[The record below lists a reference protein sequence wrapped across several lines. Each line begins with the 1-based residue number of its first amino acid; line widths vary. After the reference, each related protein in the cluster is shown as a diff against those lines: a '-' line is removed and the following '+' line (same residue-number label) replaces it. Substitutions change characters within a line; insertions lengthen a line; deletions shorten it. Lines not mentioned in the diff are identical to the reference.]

1 MPQPD
6 WEELERRIARLEKLM
21 GVGES
26 PVPSGA
32 SPAPVEILA
41 RPSVN
46 TSAILPILGRAL
58 LGLAGAYLLRAL
70 TETATIP
77 PAAGVAAGILY
88 AICWLFWAARTPAG
102 DRMEAATH
110 SLTAVLVLCPLLW
123 EATLRFHAI
132 STWTAAALLIVFAL
146 VGLAVSWRK
155 NLLTVA
161 TIVTLAGLGTAAG
174 LLVATHDVVPF
185 TLVFLAI
192 AAAVETSSCLEHW
205 LSERWLTALT
215 ADLAVLLATWLVT
228 RQDGLPEG
236 YAAIP
241 HGWLLGMQVA
251 LLAIYLF
258 VCGLTVW
265 GIAHYRSIAAQ
276 QRDIAKRL
284 IREEEYRKLVVDE
297 LQHRLKNKLSSI
309 HAVLRQVLQ
318 DQPQIWAGIDLRL
331 RALSATDDLIA
342 RIDGSGCDIKDLL
355 LSELGPYGHVR
366 FTLNG
371 DPLFLPAKLAV
382 SLALVFHELA
392 TNAGKYG
399 AFSAARG
406 LLQVSWSVSD
416 GRLTIRWDE
425 TEGPAIETVGK
436 AGFGTKLLKSALR
449 PFDGGTEI
457 AFLKTGVHCTL
468 QCRIPQS

>member
-1 MPQPD
+1 MAKLID
-6 WEELERRIARLEKLM
+6 EFRRGWQGTSR
-21 GVGES
+21 
-26 PVPSGA
+26 PSLPFSIGFA
-32 SPAPVEILA
+32 VVCLALATLA
-41 RPSVN
+41 RW
-46 TSAILPILGRAL
+46 
-58 LGLAGAYLLRAL
+58 GLSLIRPDVFFTPYF
-70 TETATIP
+70 
-77 PAAGVAAGILY
+77 PA
-88 AICWLFWAARTPAG
+88 
-102 DRMEAATH
+102 
-110 SLTAVLVLCPLLW
+110 
-123 EATLRFHAI
+123 
-132 STWTAAALLIVFAL
+132 IVFATAFG
-146 VGLAVSWRK
+146 GLR
-155 NLLTVA
+155 
-161 TIVTLAGLGTAAG
+161 LGMA
-174 LLVATHDVVPF
+174 
-185 TLVFLAI
+185 
-192 AAAVETSSCLEHW
+192 
-205 LSERWLTALT
+205 TALASGILGVAFT
-215 ADLAVLLATWLVT
+215 FNGGPAD
-228 RQDGLPEG
+228 
-236 YAAIP
+236 AAR
-241 HGWLLGMQVA
+241 LA

-284 IREEEYRKLVVDE
+284 TREEEYRKLVVDE

-342 RIDGSGCDIKDLL
+342 WIDGSGCDIKDLL

-399 AFSAARG
+399 AFSSARG

-425 TEGPAIETVGK
+425 TEGPTIETVGK

-449 PFDGGTEI
+449 PFDGGAEI